1 MQEVGSDFGQRVEH
15 KVAFV
20 QMGVRQCELGQPDL
34 QVFPE
39 QEVNVY
45 RPIGIPAAHTLLSA
59 SQLAL
64 DFLCDCEHA
73 EGIGLVG
80 LRTRCHTKGGCGV
93 EKGMGRIETHRCGF
107 VHTGEG
113 HARAYAALHLADS
126 APQGAFAV
134 AYIGSQGNI

>member
-1 MQEVGSDFGQRVEH
+1 MNEVGGDFGQRVEH
-15 KVAFV
+15 EGTFV
-20 QMGVRQCELGQPDL
+20 QMGMRQGEFGPRHL
-34 QVFPE
+34 QVAPE

-45 RPIGIPAAHTLLSA
+45 RPIGIFPAHTLLSA

-80 LRTRCHTKGGCGV
+80 LRTRCHTKGGCSI

-107 VHTGEG
+107 VHTGDG
-113 HARAYAALHLADS
+113 HARAYAALHLADGAS
-126 APQGAFAV
+126 QGAFAV